1 MDVLISTLQQMS
13 VLMGLILI
21 GYIISRTGAVPA
33 SGASVLSKM
42 ENNVFIPALVL
53 STFWKGFTPES
64 LGSAWIFVAGG
75 FGVLAL
81 SIPAA
86 VLLARFCAKDDYTR
100 KIYTY
105 GLSFSNFG
113 FMGNAVVLAL
123 FPAVFGDYL
132 VFVLPLWVL
141 IYLWGVPA
149 LLIPR
154 KEGEKNSLRSS
165 LKRLV
170 NPMFAAMLVGM
181 VLGLLAVPLP
191 AFLASGLD
199 SLGGCMSPVAM
210 LLTGMTVSSLDLK
223 KTFTNKSVYLASFFR
238 LVLFPAVFLVLLW
251 LLPLPEDLS
260 LCILCAVAMPLGLS
274 PVVIPGAYGLDTSA
288 AAGMALISH
297 LLSAATIPVVFWV
310 YTLLG

>member
-1 MDVLISTLQQMS
+1 MG
-13 VLMGLILI
+13 VLMALIFI
-21 GYIISRTGAVPA
+21 GYILSRLGAVPA
-33 SGASVLSKM
+33 SGATVLSKM

-53 STFWKGFTPES
+53 STFWKGFTVES
-64 LGSAWIFVAGG
+64 LGRAWMFVAGG
-75 FGVLAL
+75 SVLIGL
-81 SIPAA
+81 SIPVAI
-86 VLLARFCAKDDYTR
+86 LLAKLCAKDDYTR

-132 VFVLPLWVL
+132 VFVLPLWVM

-149 LLIPR
+149 LLIPG
-154 KEGEKNSLRSS
+154 KEGEKKSPLSS

-181 VLGLLAVPLP
+181 LLGLLAVPLP
-191 AFLASGLD
+191 EFVASGLD

-223 KTFTNKSVYLASFFR
+223 KTFTNGSVYLASVFR
-238 LVLFPAVFLVLLW
+238 LLVFPAVFLVLLW
-251 LLPLPEDLS
+251 LLPLPADLS
-260 LCILCAVAMPLGLS
+260 LCILCAVAMPLGLNT
-274 PVVIPGAYGLDTSA
+274 VVVPGAYGLDTST

-297 LLSAATIPVVFWV
+297 LLSVATIPLVFWV
-310 YTLLG
+310 YTLIG

>member
-33 SGASVLSKM
+33 SGAAVLSKM

-53 STFWKGFTPES
+53 STFWKGFTLES
-64 LGSAWIFVAGG
+64 LGSAWMFVAGG

-86 VLLARFCAKDDYTR
+86 LLLGRFCAKDEYTR

-223 KTFTNKSVYLASFFR
+223 KTFTNKAVYLASFFR

>member
-1 MDVLISTLQQMS
+1 MEVFLSTLQQMS
-13 VLMGLILI
+13 VLMAFILI
-21 GYIISRTGAVPA
+21 GYVVSRMGAVPA

-64 LGSAWIFVAGG
+64 FGSAWTFLAGG
-75 FGVLAL
+75 SVVIGL

-86 VLLARFCAKDDYTR
+86 ILLAKLCAKDDYTR

-123 FPAVFGDYL
+123 FPGVFGNYL
-132 VFVLPLWVL
+132 VFVLPLWVM

-149 LLIPR
+149 LLIPG
-154 KEGEKNSLRSS
+154 KEGEKKSPLSS

-181 VLGLLAVPLP
+181 ILGLTGVPLP
-191 AFLASGLD
+191 EFVGAGLD

-223 KTFTNKSVYLASFFR
+223 KTFTDKSVYLASFIR
-238 LVLFPAVFLVLLW
+238 LLAFPAVFMALLW
-251 LLPLPEDLS
+251 VLPLPADIS
-260 LCILCAVAMPLGLS
+260 LCVLCAVAMPLGLS
-274 PVVIPGAYGLDTSA
+274 PVVIPAAYGQDTSA

-297 LLSAATIPVVFWV
+297 LLSVATIPLVFWV
-310 YTLLG
+310 YSLIG

>member
-1 MDVLISTLQQMS
+1 MDVLISTLQQMG

-21 GYIISRTGAVPA
+21 GYIISRLGAVPA
-33 SGASVLSKM
+33 SGAAVLSKM

-53 STFWKGFTPES
+53 STFWKGFTLES

-81 SIPAA
+81 SIPVAA
-86 VLLARFCAKDDYTR
+86 CMARLCGKDDYTR

-105 GLSFSNFG
+105 GLSFPNFG

-132 VFVLPLWVL
+132 VFVLPFWVL

-149 LLIPR
+149 LLIPA
-154 KEGEKNSLRSS
+154 KKGEKSSLAAS

-170 NPMFAAMLVGM
+170 NPMFAAMLAGM

-191 AFLASGLD
+191 AFLGAGLD

-210 LLTGMTVSSLDLK
+210 LLTGMTISGLDLK
-223 KTFTNKSVYLASFFR
+223 KTFTDKGVYLASFFR
-238 LVLFPAVFLVLLW
+238 LIVFPAVFLVLLW
-251 LLPLPEDLS
+251 LLPLPEELS
-260 LCILCAVAMPLGLS
+260 LCILCAVAMPLGLNT
-274 PVVIPGAYGLDTSA
+274 VVVPGAYGLDTSA
-288 AAGMALISH
+288 AAGMALVSH
-297 LLSAATIPVVFWV
+297 LLSVATIPVVFWV